1 MKKSLFFI
9 AVVLFI
15 ILGVNSAA
23 FANGNGKRIFEKYCV
38 KCHGNDGSVS
48 EYGRSL
54 KPMPARD
61 LRTNRLFISPKELL
75 VTIKYGVY
83 GREMKGWADILNTN
97 EIRDVAEYVRTFSY
111 QPSPGEGE
119 KIFKLRCAGCHA
131 KEGGA
136 KKLFGAPDLDMS
148 PLGEREL
155 ASVIRFGRHNTVMF
169 PKEVILSNPEI
180 ANVVAYLLKIK
191 K

>member
-1 MKKSLFFI
+1 MKKTSLYIVII
-9 AVVLFI
+9 ALIVFGAYNTI
-15 ILGVNSAA
+15 
-23 FANGNGKRIFEKYCV
+23 FANENGKKIFEKYCV

-83 GREMKGWADILNTN
+83 GREMKGWADILNAD
-97 EIRDVAEYVRTFSY
+97 EIRDVAEYVRTFTY
-111 QPSPGEGE
+111 KLNPGEGE

-136 KKLFGAPDLDMS
+136 KKLFAAPDLDMS

>member
-1 MKKSLFFI
+1 MRKSLFFI
-9 AVVLFI
+9 SIMLFVVL
-15 ILGVNSAA
+15 GVYSAA
-23 FANGNGKRIFEKYCV
+23 FANGNGKKIFEKYCV

-83 GREMKGWADILNTN
+83 GREMKGWADILTN
-97 EIRDVAEYVRTFSY
+97 DEVKDVAQYLRTLSY
-111 QPSPGEGE
+111 KPDPKNGEGL
-119 KIFKLRCAGCHA
+119 FNLRCASCHA
-131 KEGGA
+131 KEGA
-136 KKLFGAPDLDMS
+136 VKKLFGAPDLDMS
-148 PLGEREL
+148 PLGEREM
-155 ASVIRFGRHNTVMF
+155 AQVIRFGRHNTVIF
-169 PKEVILSNPEI
+169 PKETILLNPEI
-180 ANVVAYLLKIK
+180 ANIVAYLISIK